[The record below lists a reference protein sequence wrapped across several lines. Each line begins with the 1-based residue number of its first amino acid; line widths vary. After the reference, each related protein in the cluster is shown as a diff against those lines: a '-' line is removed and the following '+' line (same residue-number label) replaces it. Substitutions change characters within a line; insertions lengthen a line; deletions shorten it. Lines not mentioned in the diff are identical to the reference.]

1 MFYGVYMIRV
11 LIPLE
16 KEFYDYY
23 QEIKDLYE
31 KSQEKICDTN
41 SFEFVIKETFFYM
54 FLDDDKLIGGIYYF
68 LDENNKLFLNGF
80 ANRKMHE
87 LCLRCLKSS
96 LSWFVC
102 DIYAQAQNRASALC
116 LLKCGFKRV
125 KDNIFVYKS
134 V

>member
-1 MFYGVYMIRV
+1 MNNIIG
-11 LIPLE
+11 
-16 KEFYDYY
+16 
-23 QEIKDLYE
+23 
-31 KSQEKICDTN
+31 
-41 SFEFVIKETFFYM
+41 
-54 FLDDDKLIGGIYYF
+54 FLDFICIKNNLEFCVFVNEMRMF

-87 LCLRCLKSS
+87 LCLMCLKSS

-102 DIYAQAQNRASALC
+102 DIYAQAHNRASALC
-116 LLKCGFKRV
+116 LLQCGFKRV